1 MWKFEDDRTAT
12 VLTAR
17 EHVACGH
24 NGEGNCPALVLPET
38 AILFYMHSGPQYLQ
52 EHYPC
57 TLLTEKLPRF
67 LQGGPVWK
75 LDEKICFLDGGRGA
89 PQAVD
94 TIETLA
100 VLGVKR
106 VVTVGMCGG
115 FSEQV
120 AVGDI
125 LVPDKA
131 FVEEG
136 TSLHYYEQIDFAQP
150 DEQLFEQLKKI
161 PGAKVLPIVTTDAVY
176 RQTFYKEQL
185 WREKGAVA
193 VDMETSALWSVG
205 KFLGLQVASV
215 LMISD
220 CHPLQEGEPA
230 WDMEDDHGDAPAIV
244 PAGDGDCF
252 LRINKKTKAFTFW
265 SGAFAFLFG
274 YLGAGAEKMQD
285 GKTTA
290 SR

>member
-24 NGEGNCPALVLPET
+24 NGPVVSLPET

-75 LDEKICFLDGGRGA
+75 LNEKICFLDGRGA

-136 TSLHYYEQIDFAQP
+136 TSLHYYEQIDFARP
-150 DEQLFEQLKKI
+150 DEQLFEQLQNI
-161 PGAKVLPIVTTDAVY
+161 PEAKVLPIVTTDAVY

-220 CHPLQEGEPA
+220 RHPLREGDPTWE
-230 WDMEDDHGDAPAIV
+230 WKMTMEMRWRLFKRVMEIV
-244 PAGDGDCF
+244 FSA
-252 LRINKKTKAFTFW
+252 
-265 SGAFAFLFG
+265 
-274 YLGAGAEKMQD
+274 
-285 GKTTA
+285 
-290 SR
+290 

>member
-1 MWKFEDDRTAT
+1 MKRGGKGTWKFEDDQTAT

-17 EHVACGH
+17 EHVTCGH
-24 NGEGNCPALVLPET
+24 NGPVVSLPET

-136 TSLHYYEQIDFAQP
+136 TSLHYYE
-150 DEQLFEQLKKI
+150 
-161 PGAKVLPIVTTDAVY
+161 
-176 RQTFYKEQL
+176 
-185 WREKGAVA
+185 
-193 VDMETSALWSVG
+193 
-205 KFLGLQVASV
+205 
-215 LMISD
+215 
-220 CHPLQEGEPA
+220 
-230 WDMEDDHGDAPAIV
+230 
-244 PAGDGDCF
+244 
-252 LRINKKTKAFTFW
+252 
-265 SGAFAFLFG
+265 
-274 YLGAGAEKMQD
+274 
-285 GKTTA
+285 
-290 SR
+290 

>member
-24 NGEGNCPALVLPET
+24 NGPVVSLPET

-125 LVPDKA
+125 LVPDA

-220 CHPLQEGEPA
+220 RHPLREGDPTWE
-230 WDMEDDHGDAPAIV
+230 WKMTMEMRWRLFQRVMEIV
-244 PAGDGDCF
+244 FSA
-252 LRINKKTKAFTFW
+252 
-265 SGAFAFLFG
+265 
-274 YLGAGAEKMQD
+274 
-285 GKTTA
+285 
-290 SR
+290 

>member
-1 MWKFEDDRTAT
+1 MWKFDDDKTAA
-12 VLTAR
+12 VITAR
-17 EHVACGH
+17 EHVACDH
-24 NGEGNCPALVLPET
+24 NRQDSCHALVLPET

-75 LDEKICFLDGGRGA
+75 LDEKICLLDGGRGA

-136 TSLHYYEQIDFAQP
+136 TSLHYYEQIDFARP

-220 CHPLQEGEPA
+220 RHPLREGDPTWE
-230 WDMEDDHGDAPAIV
+230 WKMTMEMRWRLFQRVMEIV
-244 PAGDGDCF
+244 FSA
-252 LRINKKTKAFTFW
+252 
-265 SGAFAFLFG
+265 
-274 YLGAGAEKMQD
+274 
-285 GKTTA
+285 
-290 SR
+290 

>member
-1 MWKFEDDRTAT
+1 MWKFDDDKTAA
-12 VLTAR
+12 VITAR
-17 EHVACGH
+17 EHVACSH
-24 NGEGNCPALVLPET
+24 NRQDSCHALVLPET

-75 LDEKICFLDGGRGA
+75 LDEKNCFLDGGRGA

-136 TSLHYYEQIDFAQP
+136 TSLHYYEQIDFARP
-150 DEQLFEQLKKI
+150 DEQLFEQLQNI
-161 PGAKVLPIVTTDAVY
+161 SEAKVLPIVSTDAVY

-220 CHPLQEGEPA
+220 RHPLREGEPA
-230 WDMEDDHGDAPAIV
+230 WEWKMTMEMRRRLFEQVMEIV
-244 PAGDGDCF
+244 F
-252 LRINKKTKAFTFW
+252 
-265 SGAFAFLFG
+265 FA
-274 YLGAGAEKMQD
+274 
-285 GKTTA
+285 
-290 SR
+290 

>member
-24 NGEGNCPALVLPET
+24 NGPVVSLPET
-38 AILFYMHSGPQYLQ
+38 AILFYMHS
-52 EHYPC
+52 
-57 TLLTEKLPRF
+57 
-67 LQGGPVWK
+67 
-75 LDEKICFLDGGRGA
+75 A

-136 TSLHYYEQIDFAQP
+136 TSLHYYEQIDFARP
-150 DEQLFEQLKKI
+150 DEQLFEQLQNI
-161 PGAKVLPIVTTDAVY
+161 PEAKVLPIVTTDAVY

-220 CHPLQEGEPA
+220 RHPLREGDPTWE
-230 WDMEDDHGDAPAIV
+230 WKMTMEMRWRLFERVMEIV
-244 PAGDGDCF
+244 FSA
-252 LRINKKTKAFTFW
+252 
-265 SGAFAFLFG
+265 
-274 YLGAGAEKMQD
+274 
-285 GKTTA
+285 
-290 SR
+290 

>member
-24 NGEGNCPALVLPET
+24 NGPVVSLPET

-185 WREKGAVA
+185 WREKGAGA
-193 VDMETSALWSVG
+193 VDMETTALWSVG
-205 KFLGLQVASV
+205 KF
-215 LMISD
+215 
-220 CHPLQEGEPA
+220 
-230 WDMEDDHGDAPAIV
+230 
-244 PAGDGDCF
+244 
-252 LRINKKTKAFTFW
+252 
-265 SGAFAFLFG
+265 
-274 YLGAGAEKMQD
+274 
-285 GKTTA
+285 
-290 SR
+290 

>member
-1 MWKFEDDRTAT
+1 MWKFEDDRTA
-12 VLTAR
+12 VVITAR

-115 FSEQV
+115 FSEQA

-136 TSLHYYEQIDFAQP
+136 TSLHYYEQIDFARP

-215 LMISD
+215 LVISD
-220 CHPLQEGEPA
+220 RHPLREGDPTWE
-230 WDMEDDHGDAPAIV
+230 WKMTMEMRWRLFQRVMEIV
-244 PAGDGDCF
+244 FSA
-252 LRINKKTKAFTFW
+252 
-265 SGAFAFLFG
+265 
-274 YLGAGAEKMQD
+274 
-285 GKTTA
+285 
-290 SR
+290 

>member
-24 NGEGNCPALVLPET
+24 NGPVVSLPET

-75 LDEKICFLDGGRGA
+75 LNEKICFLDGGRGA

-136 TSLHYYEQIDFAQP
+136 TSLHYYEQIDFARP
-150 DEQLFEQLKKI
+150 DEQLFEQLQNI
-161 PGAKVLPIVTTDAVY
+161 PEAKVLPIVTTDAVY

-220 CHPLQEGEPA
+220 CHPRREGEPA
-230 WDMEDDHGDAPAIV
+230 WEWKMTMEMRRRLFKRVMEIV
-244 PAGDGDCF
+244 FSA
-252 LRINKKTKAFTFW
+252 
-265 SGAFAFLFG
+265 
-274 YLGAGAEKMQD
+274 
-285 GKTTA
+285 
-290 SR
+290 